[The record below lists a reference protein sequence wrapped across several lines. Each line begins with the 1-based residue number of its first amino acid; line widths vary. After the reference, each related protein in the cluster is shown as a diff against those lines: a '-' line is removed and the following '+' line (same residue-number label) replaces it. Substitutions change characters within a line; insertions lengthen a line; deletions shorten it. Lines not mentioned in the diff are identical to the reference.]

1 MSEGGCPETIDMG
14 GRLWEDKPKIVCR
27 DEVEPKKERRRTYR
41 DSNPMKSKPPPKK
54 HV

>member
-14 GRLWEDKPKIVCR
+14 GRLWKDKPKIVCS
-27 DEVEPKKERRRTYR
+27 DEVEPKKERRTYR
-41 DSNPMKSKPPPKK
+41 DSNPKKSKPPPKK